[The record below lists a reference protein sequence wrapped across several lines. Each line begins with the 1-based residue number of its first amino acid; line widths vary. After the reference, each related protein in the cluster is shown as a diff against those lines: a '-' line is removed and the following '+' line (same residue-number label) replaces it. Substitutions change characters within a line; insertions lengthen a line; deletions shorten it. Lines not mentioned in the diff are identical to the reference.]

1 MAECELCNSKSATRK
16 AKVEEV
22 ILRVCDDCVKFGE
35 EIPTIEFKSTKK
47 FLVIEEPKETLKSN
61 FHIILKRTREKMGLT
76 QEQLAK
82 KLKEKLS
89 VIKKIENGWE
99 PSLTL
104 IRKLEKFFSIKL
116 TEELK
121 EEAFERKTRKDIT
134 IGDVVEVG

>member
-1 MAECELCNSKSATRK
+1 
-16 AKVEEV
+16 
-22 ILRVCDDCVKFGE
+22 
-35 EIPTIEFKSTKK
+35 
-47 FLVIEEPKETLKSN
+47 
-61 FHIILKRTREKMGLT
+61 MGLT

-134 IGDVVEVG
+134 IGDVIEIG

>member
-16 AKVEEV
+16 AKVEGV
-22 ILRVCDDCVKFGE
+22 ILRVCDECVKFGE

-99 PSLTL
+99 PSLNL

-121 EEAFERKTRKDIT
+121 EEVFERKSRKEIT
-134 IGDVVEVG
+134 IGDVVEID